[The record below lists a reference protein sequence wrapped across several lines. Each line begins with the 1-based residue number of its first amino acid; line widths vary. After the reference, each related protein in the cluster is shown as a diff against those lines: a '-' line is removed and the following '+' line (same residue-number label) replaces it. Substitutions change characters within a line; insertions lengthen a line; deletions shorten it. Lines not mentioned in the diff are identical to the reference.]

1 MSAFSFRNLS
11 FGKHLDR
18 RHLQLQIVAMLGSTV
33 RELARANPF
42 VRFVI
47 QMNDGRRFTV
57 SHPDY
62 ISVSPKGGK
71 LIVYDNKEN
80 ETHLSG
86 LLVAS
91 VKTTEKS

>member
-1 MSAFSFRNLS
+1 MP
-11 FGKHLDR
+11 
-18 RHLQLQIVAMLGSTV
+18 GSTV
-33 RELARANPF
+33 REFARATPF
-42 VRFVI
+42 VPFVV

-62 ISVSPKGGK
+62 VSVSPKGGK
-71 LIVYDNKEN
+71 VIIYDSDED

-91 VKTTEKS
+91 VRPLKPGKGKRLS